1 MESQGRNV
9 KKNKRLYLAILV
21 GLAVATAGGLAA
33 FQAMNAADD
42 LTLKIQTSSDV
53 VTFQVE
59 LADEFEEQRVGLMHR
74 PSLPDMTGMVFT
86 YPEPVSTA
94 FWMKN
99 TFIPLDMIW
108 IDETGT
114 IVGIT
119 KDVRPMSL
127 TPRPSPSPVVAVLE
141 IEGGTSDRLGI
152 QVGDTILQVP
162 GLNLPSETSILELSW
177 RIRRVVSSS
186 RLGA

>member
-1 MESQGRNV
+1 MERQGPKRI
-9 KKNKRLYLAILV
+9 RLYLAILT
-21 GLAVATAGGLAA
+21 GLVMMTAGGLAA
-33 FQAMNAADD
+33 FQSMSAAEE
-42 LTLKIQTSSDV
+42 LTLKIQTSSNV
-53 VTFQVE
+53 VAFKVE
-59 LADEFEEQRVGLMHR
+59 LADEVEEQRIGLMHR

-119 KDVRPMSL
+119 RDVRPLSL

-152 QVGDTILQVP
+152 KVGDTILQVP
-162 GLNLPSETSILELSW
+162 GLDLPSEKSIFELSW
-177 RIRRVVSSS
+177 RIRRVVSAG
-186 RLGA
+186 RLGG